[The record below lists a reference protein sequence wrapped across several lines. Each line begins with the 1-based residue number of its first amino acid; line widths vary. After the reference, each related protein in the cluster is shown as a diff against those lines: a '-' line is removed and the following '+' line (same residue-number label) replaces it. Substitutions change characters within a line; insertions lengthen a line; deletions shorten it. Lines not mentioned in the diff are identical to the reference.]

1 MEHSEIE
8 ELLSACVDGELTP
21 AQQEMVD
28 LHLAGCP
35 DCQRSLAEFR
45 LTRQQLALL
54 ADPVALTW
62 RPDVVERVTA
72 RVRRRRRWWGIG
84 RRLALDLAG
93 VLAVGLVV
101 AAAIWLLPRLLTTS
115 PDETTL
121 VSAPPR
127 TTYQPTPSA
136 IPLPTPTGGQVNSP
150 SPPPPPV
157 LAGGQS
163 GDVLTRTPAPF
174 MPTGAPA
181 DVTYVALVVPG
192 SRTRLQISS
201 AHLLRGRP
209 VSNAV
214 QNLGFQLFLDDEALA
229 KEAFIVL
236 EGPDGAQTFLDPAK
250 APSILV
256 PAGVQAGDSLRLFL
270 WLRDGDH
277 SPTVEFALE
286 RDAAGNWLAVNPQQV
301 DAPSSLRVALPQTEA
316 SQSTYMALKA
326 PDDEFVLHL
335 FDADALRETPASS
348 AVRNLGYRLSAD
360 TSSSAFAVVEVVD
373 GEQIILDPDAA
384 PSIYLPSGIQ
394 PGDQVRLFAVAPD
407 GTATSAAEFT
417 LASVE
422 GWQALDLRPSAASV
436 EMRVKLP
443 TPTPQVVDT
452 GSYSP
457 GTKGPEV
464 VLHLE
469 RLYVTPEQP
478 LQGQPFAVVAIIR
491 NEGQV
496 TARVPVWFGA
506 FVHARDV
513 PDAPRVRTS
522 FGPVTIPA
530 GKEIELTWDSREGWE
545 WGIGLNDLVMENSR
559 LIFYAGVNVHYA
571 QTMNSGLLPEA
582 DKRDN
587 VAEISVDFLPYQP
600 LVSDDCPPG
609 ENLWLEMGEPRVGLS
624 YSQQRVLP
632 VIVHNEGNVEVTRV
646 ALRVSDADGQRFLTY
661 ARWML
666 PCGGTATVDIGRFA
680 GQYAYPITITLNP
693 TNVPGVL
700 FEADRGDNVL
710 VVSKDETCAGPTD
723 LWISAEDVAFEG
735 DDLLVTVHLA
745 GSLPGSFWVRAYY
758 TGDGHVIAD
767 RQVSSMTCGEPK
779 TLRFEGA
786 LEGLSGGAVMVQI
799 DTEPSRIERTYPQY
813 NNTATVPLP

>member
-1 MEHSEIE
+1 
-8 ELLSACVDGELTP
+8 
-21 AQQEMVD
+21 MVD

-54 ADPVALTW
+54 ADPMALTW

-72 RVRRRRRWWGIG
+72 RVRRRRRWLGIG

-93 VLAVGLVV
+93 ALAVGLVV

-136 IPLPTPTGGQVNSP
+136 IPLPTPTGVQVGSLTPHSLPVLPGGQVSSP
-150 SPPPPPV
+150 TPHPLPV
-157 LAGGQS
+157 LPGGQS
-163 GDVLTRTPAPF
+163 DDVLTRTPAPS
-174 MPTGAPA
+174 MPIGT
-181 DVTYVALVVPG
+181 
-192 SRTRLQISS
+192 
-201 AHLLRGRP
+201 
-209 VSNAV
+209 
-214 QNLGFQLFLDDEALA
+214 
-229 KEAFIVL
+229 
-236 EGPDGAQTFLDPAK
+236 
-250 APSILV
+250 
-256 PAGVQAGDSLRLFL
+256 
-270 WLRDGDH
+270 
-277 SPTVEFALE
+277 PT
-286 RDAAGNWLAVNPQQV
+286 DA
-301 DAPSSLRVALPQTEA
+301 
-316 SQSTYMALKA
+316 TYMALKA
-326 PDDEFVLHL
+326 PGDRFVLHL
-335 FDADALRETPASS
+335 FGAGALRETPASS

-417 LASVE
+417 LASAE
-422 GWQALDLRPSAASV
+422 GWQALDLRQSAASV
-436 EMRVKLP
+436 EMRVELP
-443 TPTPQVVDT
+443 TPTPQIVDAEL
-452 GSYSP
+452 YP
-457 GTKGPEV
+457 LGTEGLEV
-464 VLHLE
+464 VLRLE
-469 RLYVTPEQP
+469 RLYVTPERP
-478 LQGQPFAVVAIIR
+478 FQGQPFAVVAVIR

-513 PDAPRVRTS
+513 PDAPRVSTS

-530 GKEIELTWDSREGWE
+530 GKEIELTWDSRESWE

-559 LIFYAGVNVHYA
+559 LIFYAGVNVRYA
-571 QTMNSGLLPEA
+571 QTMNSGLFPEA

-600 LVSDDCPPG
+600 LASDDCPPG

-646 ALRVSDADGQRFLTY
+646 ALRISDADGQRFLTY

-693 TNVPGVL
+693 TNVPGAL
-700 FEADRGDNVL
+700 FEADRYDNVL

-723 LWISAEDVAFEG
+723 LWIGADDVAFEG

-745 GSLPGSFWVRAYY
+745 GRLSGSFWVRAYY

-767 RQVSSMTCGEPK
+767 GQVSSMTCGEPK

-786 LEGLSGGAVMVQI
+786 LDGLSGGAVMVQI

>member
-62 RPDVVERVTA
+62 RPDVVARVMA
-72 RVRRRRRWWGIG
+72 RVRRRRRWWGMG

-121 VSAPPR
+121 LSVPPR

-136 IPLPTPTGGQVNSP
+136 LPLPTPTQVSSP

-157 LAGGQS
+157 LSGGQS
-163 GDVLTRTPAPF
+163 DDVFTRTPVPS
-174 MPTGAPA
+174 MPTSTPV

-201 AHLLRGRP
+201 AHLLRGKP

-214 QNLGFQLFLDDEALA
+214 QNLGFQLFLDDETLA
-229 KEAFIVL
+229 EDVFIVL

-270 WLRDGDH
+270 WLRDGAH
-277 SPTVEFALE
+277 SPAVEFALK

-301 DAPSSLRVALPQTEA
+301 EDSPSLQITLPQTEA
-316 SQSTYMALKA
+316 PQPTYMALKA
-326 PDDEFVLHL
+326 PDDQFLLYL
-335 FDADALRETPASS
+335 FGADALRETPAPR

-360 TSSSAFAVVEVVD
+360 ASSAFAVVEVV
-373 GEQIILDPDAA
+373 GGGQIILDPDTA
-384 PSIYLPSGIQ
+384 PSIYLPSDAQ
-394 PGDQVRLFAVAPD
+394 PGDRVRLFAVAPD
-407 GTATSAAEFT
+407 GSASSAAEFT
-417 LASVE
+417 LASAE
-422 GWQALDLRPSAASV
+422 GWQALDLHQGTAPVGLRV
-436 EMRVKLP
+436 ELP
-443 TPTPQVVDT
+443 TPTPQVVDA
-452 GSYSP
+452 GSYAP
-457 GTKGPEV
+457 GTEEPRV
-464 VLHLE
+464 VLRLE

-478 LQGQPFAVVAIIR
+478 LQGQPFAIVAVIR

-513 PDAPRVRTS
+513 PDAPRVSTS

-530 GKEIELTWDSREGWE
+530 GKEIELTWDSRESWE

-587 VAEISVDFLPYQP
+587 VAEISVDFSPYQP
-600 LVSDDCPPG
+600 LVSDACPPG
-609 ENLWLEMGEPRVGLS
+609 DNLWLEMGEPRVGLS

-646 ALRVSDADGQRFLTY
+646 ALRISDADGQRFLIY

-693 TNVPGVL
+693 TNVPGAL
-700 FEADRGDNVL
+700 SETNRDDNVI
-710 VVSKDETCAGPTD
+710 VVNKDETCAGPTD
-723 LWISAEDVAFEG
+723 LWISADDVAFEG

-745 GSLPGSFWVRAYY
+745 GSLPRSFWVRAYY

-767 RQVSSMTCGEPK
+767 AQVSSMTCGEPK

-786 LEGLSGGAVMVQI
+786 LTGLSGGAVMVQI